1 MIEVVIFSD
10 VYFLYISYLN
20 ILMII
25 FYGCVINVVKFEDV
39 EMKIF
44 MLIVVFVNICE
55 VYIKMVVCDCI
66 LWYMF

>member
-1 MIEVVIFSD
+1 MVIFSD

-55 VYIKMVVCDCI
+55 GYIKMVVCDCI

>member
-1 MIEVVIFSD
+1 
-10 VYFLYISYLN
+10 
-20 ILMII
+20 MII

-44 MLIVVFVNICE
+44 MLIVVFVNIC
-55 VYIKMVVCDCI
+55 VGYIKMVVCDCI

>member
-1 MIEVVIFSD
+1 
-10 VYFLYISYLN
+10 
-20 ILMII
+20 MII
-25 FYGCVINVVKFEDV
+25 FYGCVKNVVKFEDV

-55 VYIKMVVCDCI
+55 GYIKMVVCDCI